1 MNMIKAVVTGH
12 SKGLGAALAADLAGR
27 GVGVLGLARSRADG
41 GAQQQSALDLSDA
54 AAVSAWLAGSTLE
67 RFLAGASQVLLFN
80 NAGMV
85 QPMAP
90 LGRQGG
96 DGIAQAIAVNV
107 TAALMLADALVAV
120 TSSGVDRRIC
130 HISSGAGRSAYA
142 GWSVY
147 GATKAALDQHAR
159 CVREDKIGGLR
170 IASIAPGVIDT
181 GMQANI
187 RAASDADFPLLPRF
201 LSLKETG
208 GLASPG
214 DTARRLVDYVLSDA
228 FGEQP
233 TPDLRNLV

>member
-1 MNMIKAVVTGH
+1 MMKAIVTGH

-27 GVGVLGLARSRADG
+27 GVGVLGLARSRGEG
-41 GAQQQSALDLSDA
+41 GAQQQVALDLADA
-54 AAVSAWLAGSTLE
+54 AALSAWLAAGALE
-67 RFLAGASQVLLFN
+67 RFLAGAKQVVLFN

-107 TAALMLADALVAV
+107 TAALMLADALVAL
-120 TSSGVDRRIC
+120 TPGSVDRRIC
-130 HISSGAGRSAYA
+130 HISSGAARSAYA

-159 CVREDKIGGLR
+159 CAREDKIAGLR

-181 GMQANI
+181 GMQAHI
-187 RAASDADFPLLPRF
+187 RTSSDADFPLLPRF

-208 GLASPG
+208 GLASPT
-214 DTARRLVDYVLSDA
+214 DTARRLIDYVLSDA
-228 FGEQP
+228 FGEQV
-233 TPDLRNLV
+233 TPDLRNLT